1 LLFICY
7 LVLVICDFTVSEE
20 GISPNKVL
28 NASRCIDKKRE
39 GARGYRP
46 LEWKLDFPGYGL
58 RYCNINA
65 TW

>member
-39 GARGYRP
+39 GARGVSP
-46 LEWKLDFPGYGL
+46 LRVEARLPWLL
-58 RYCNINA
+58 
-65 TW
+65 TTVLQH